1 MKKLTLC
8 AVVSAATLMMSQA
21 AMADRVKGTAKADF
35 ENGELLVPCV
45 LIEGTGSEFDGKYFD
60 LVMLRRGKSFNYE
73 LTIAEPEDGP
83 TCAELDNYAT
93 FIDDDDEEED
103 DDDLDDDSDD
113 DDSDDEDSDED
124 DDEDSDESADDD
136 SDDAD
141 EVNLFASCEVRH
153 EAGEQTRSKAKVKA
167 KNLAA
172 EDYYAVLTS
181 GDNTIQSETRPIS
194 GDEIEIEFDS
204 DADDVLEGAEAIEP
218 GFIINGTVTGEL
230 FNADTDALVFGE
242 SVSCLVKN

>member
-113 DDSDDEDSDED
+113 DDSDDEDSDE
-124 DDEDSDESADDD
+124 SADDD

-172 EDYYAVLTS
+172 GDYYAVLTS

>member
-8 AVVSAATLMMSQA
+8 AALSAATLMMSQA

-35 ENGELLVPCV
+35 DNGELLVPCV

-83 TCAELDNYAT
+83 TCAELNNYAT
-93 FIDDDDEEED
+93 FIDDDDEEDDSDEDDSDNEDDSD
-103 DDDLDDDSDD
+103 DDDDDVADDDSDD
-113 DDSDDEDSDED
+113 DD
-124 DDEDSDESADDD
+124 DD
-136 SDDAD
+136 SDDDDTD

-153 EAGEQTRSKAKVKA
+153 ASGEQTRSKAKVKA

-172 EDYYAVLTS
+172 GDYYAVLTS
-181 GDNTIQSETRPIS
+181 GGNTIQSETRTIS

-218 GFIINGTVTGEL
+218 GFIVDGAVTGEL
-230 FNADTDALVFGE
+230 FDAGTDALVFGE
-242 SVSCLVKN
+242 TVSCLVKN